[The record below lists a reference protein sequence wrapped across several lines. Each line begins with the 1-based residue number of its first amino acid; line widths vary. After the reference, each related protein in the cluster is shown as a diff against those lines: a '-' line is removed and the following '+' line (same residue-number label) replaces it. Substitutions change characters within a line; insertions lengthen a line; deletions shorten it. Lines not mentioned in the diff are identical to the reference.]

1 MPSRLPQCLLAS
13 LFAGPALAVC
23 PGADPS
29 NLRSVE
35 FIGMPPPATSAE
47 KADAYS
53 SAVMRA
59 TCAGGET
66 TDYPLRYHE
75 IFATTDRVGAS
86 VVGGLFNA
94 AGEPLTDNDGQM
106 ASDAPT
112 APP

>member
-29 NLRSVE
+29 NLTSVE

-59 TCAGGET
+59 TCAGVRRPT
-66 TDYPLRYHE
+66 TRC
-75 IFATTDRVGAS
+75 ATTRS
-86 VVGGLFNA
+86 SR
-94 AGEPLTDNDGQM
+94 PLTGLARVWSVACSTRL
-106 ASDAPT
+106 ASP
-112 APP
+112 